1 MNDNLAI
8 TSSSNPKFKEL
19 FSIKEKGK
27 DLNLVLIE
35 GEDLVDL
42 AIVGKKL
49 IKIVCLEEFS
59 YRYKEYPQISLSRE
73 LYRRLS
79 SYNSLPKI
87 MGVASF
93 SFSTTVSDKII
104 YLDGIQDPGNL
115 GTIMRSC
122 LAFGFSSLA
131 LSKDCV
137 SPFNFKCVQAS
148 KGAFFNLSISHM
160 ELKDLKS
167 RGYKLVMT
175 LLDGE
180 DISKVSKPDGKFALI
195 IGSEGK
201 GIRKESIDLADMK
214 VKLPINPVI
223 DSLNA
228 AIAASI
234 FMFLW
239 KD

>member
-1 MNDNLAI
+1 MENNQII

-19 FSIKEKGK
+19 LEIKEKGK
-27 DLNLVLIE
+27 NLNLVLVE

-42 AIVGKKL
+42 AINGKKL
-49 IKIVCLEEFS
+49 IKIVCLEDFS
-59 YRYKEYPQISLSRE
+59 YRYKEYPQIALSKE
-73 LYRRLS
+73 LYRKLS

-93 SFSTTVSDKII
+93 SFSENISDKAV

-122 LAFGFSSLA
+122 LAFGFTSLV

-148 KGAFFNLSISHM
+148 KGAFFNLDICYM
-160 ELKDLKS
+160 ELSELKA
-167 RGYKLVMT
+167 RGYKLAMT

-180 DISKVSKPDGKFALI
+180 NIDKVNKPEGKFAI
-195 IGSEGK
+195 VIGSEGK
-201 GIRKESIDLADMK
+201 GIRKENIELADIK